1 MVVQDLVV
9 HLVGVL
15 DVHRRAADVRQDVL
29 LDPPEVRPVH
39 RDAALLAEL
48 ERVADGAAGRAG
60 RDEVPVEAIPPE
72 KLISRPPHGA
82 L

>member
-1 MVVQDLVV
+1 MPPFD
-9 HLVGVL
+9 
-15 DVHRRAADVRQDVL
+15 AAL
-29 LDPPEVRPVH
+29 ITFTLSTIPGEG
-39 RDAALLAEL
+39 DAALLAEL

-82 L
+82 LSDTF